1 MLRSD
6 HSLGRWGRRLLARKG
21 QRNLAVAAVARK
33 LLVAIWYLLKGQ
45 WTQLEEID
53 AALQLKVGKILS
65 DIGPEGF
72 AAAGRKRKDIRA
84 EVLERLKSG
93 RVYLLNRQTLVIEN
107 SNY

>member
-1 MLRSD
+1 M
-6 HSLGRWGRRLLARKG
+6 LARKG
-21 QRNLAVAAVARK
+21 QWNLAVAAVARK

-53 AALQLKVGKILS
+53 AALQRKVGKILS

-84 EVLERLKSG
+84 EVLERLKTG
-93 RVYLLNRQTLVIEN
+93 RVYLLGRDTMVIEN
-107 SNY
+107 RR